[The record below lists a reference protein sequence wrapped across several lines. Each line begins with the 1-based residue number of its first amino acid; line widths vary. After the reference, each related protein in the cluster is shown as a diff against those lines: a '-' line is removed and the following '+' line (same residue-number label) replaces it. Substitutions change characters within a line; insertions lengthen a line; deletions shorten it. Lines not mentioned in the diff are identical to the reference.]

1 MNRDAVNQSMVGCIF
16 NYIEKSYGE
25 EIDFHIETIRC
36 CMI

>member
-1 MNRDAVNQSMVGCIF
+1 MNRDAVNQVWLAVFF